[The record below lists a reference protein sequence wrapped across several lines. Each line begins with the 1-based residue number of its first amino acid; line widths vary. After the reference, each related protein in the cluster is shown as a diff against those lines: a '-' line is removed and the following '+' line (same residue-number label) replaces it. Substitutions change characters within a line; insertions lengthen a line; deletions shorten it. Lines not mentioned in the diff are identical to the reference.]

1 MNNAASIGATK
12 AEQNNIKAIIGSSYN
27 KLFSQFQS
35 DELTE
40 VGNYKILDPIGEGS
54 FGKVYLACH
63 KLTHRKVVLKTS
75 DKKDPNIVREV
86 FYHRQFNYPHI
97 TRLYEVIVT
106 ENKVWMALEY
116 CPGKELYDHLLK
128 MKRIPINQCVE
139 LFSQV
144 CGAVYYTH
152 SLNCVHRDL
161 KLENILLDK
170 NGRAKL
176 TDFGFTREC
185 MTKSLLETVCGTT
198 VYMAPEITERK
209 VYDGFKI
216 DIWALGVILYTMM
229 TGSIPF
235 DEDDPIKV
243 KWKIINEMPD
253 FNSDAIT
260 DDAKD
265 LLTRLLSKNPA
276 ERPTVR
282 EILSH
287 PFLQPFGMTIL
298 QETDSILI
306 KQRDGTLRFHSKKER
321 RLLKM
326 LRRSGFDIR
335 AIKNSVIKRK
345 CDNLSGLWFLLL
357 DQQSSHEHLLRPR
370 RTRSILSVRK
380 VFDNQKPT
388 ESNSNEDGIIKS
400 TLELSKVSSVV
411 KILSPHEK
419 APAPLSKEIPTA
431 NVGDNKTLH
440 DDTMGVASVL
450 LNGKHRD
457 QSQLRMSSMP
467 IMKTE
472 SPRKNNNIFKKM
484 SDFFKSKKHITQ
496 VGMTDEFK
504 GLDAHQTEEDS
515 VSRRSISFVT
525 SKKTAID
532 NAGIDK
538 VRDISQP
545 KPNFKENIDPNNSV
559 ITKPVLVTSSADKG
573 VIKKEDLS
581 FYDQPV
587 VKRFKSTASSENSRN
602 LSNGNYDGDSLH
614 IMRSAYSD
622 VKSSPKLSQS
632 RPLSTTSQFSND
644 TNTSD
649 YSTDGNLTFGNS
661 FDSSVRPTPKH
672 NGSQYSLNS
681 NSDLN
686 IKPTSS
692 RRYLRRN
699 QSVQS
704 EASTT
709 SERSSRTDSF
719 YDITTA
725 TNQLKQPFRDKNT
738 ATNKDSVLPS
748 FSAQKG
754 INAWSTSP
762 KNSYMLPRRSS
773 LGRRRRAKKPSFLN
787 NSQHGAD
794 DVIREESSSVDED
807 SDIPQQGFS
816 MKTTNRTL
824 SEGNDPA
831 SNKGLDLDS
840 DGANGEN
847 QLPVNGVLR
856 HSFSFQ
862 KSPSPTPKLRDVSE
876 GSQWTAFP
884 DDSKSFATA
893 TDDGSIS
900 NADNGDNEDNED
912 IDENDENDE

>member
-1 MNNAASIGATK
+1 MSKAATIGTTK
-12 AEQNNIKAIIGSSYN
+12 AEQNNIRAIIGSSYN
-27 KLFSQFQS
+27 KLYSQFQS
-35 DELTE
+35 DDLTE

-139 LFSQV
+139 LFSQI

-216 DIWALGVILYTMM
+216 DVWALGVILYTIM
-229 TGSIPF
+229 TGSMPF
-235 DEDDPIKV
+235 DEDDQTKV

-253 FNSDAIT
+253 FSSDAIT
-260 DDAKD
+260 EDARD

-276 ERPTVR
+276 ERPSVK

-287 PFLQPFGMTIL
+287 PFLQPFGQTIL
-298 QETDSILI
+298 QETDSILL
-306 KQRDGTLRFHSKKER
+306 KQRDGTMRFHSKKER

-357 DQQSSHEHLLRPR
+357 DQQGTHEHMLKPR

-380 VFDNQKPT
+380 VFDNQKPN
-388 ESNSNEDGIIKS
+388 EENSHEDGIIKS
-400 TLELSKVSSVV
+400 TLELTKVGSVGKLLGQQENIPPSS
-411 KILSPHEK
+411 SEK
-419 APAPLSKEIPTA
+419 KR
-431 NVGDNKTLH
+431 DNATFDDKGSH
-440 DDTMGVASVL
+440 ADTMGVSSVL
-450 LNGKHRD
+450 LNSKTHD

-467 IMKTE
+467 LMRTE
-472 SPRKNNNIFKKM
+472 SPRKNNNIFKRV
-484 SDFFKSKKHITQ
+484 SDFFKTKKHINQ

-504 GLDAHQTEEDS
+504 GSDTYQADMDAS
-515 VSRRSISFVT
+515 PNRSISFAT
-525 SKKTAID
+525 LKKATFD
-532 NAGIDK
+532 ETVSEKPKKSSPLKSNADMKLDK
-538 VRDISQP
+538 KAADAQKSTLA
-545 KPNFKENIDPNNSV
+545 S
-559 ITKPVLVTSSADKG
+559 SSAKG
-573 VIKKEDLS
+573 TSGKEDLA
-581 FYDQPV
+581 FYDQPI
-587 VKRFKSTASSENSRN
+587 VKRFKSTTSSENSRQV
-602 LSNGNYDGDSLH
+602 SGGTYDVDSLH
-614 IMRSAYSD
+614 IIRSSYSD
-622 VKSSPKLSQS
+622 IKASPKLSQS
-632 RPLSTTSQFSND
+632 RPLSNTSQFSND

-661 FDSSVRPTPKH
+661 FDSSARPTPKH

-699 QSVQS
+699 LSVQS

-719 YDITTA
+719 YDITTT
-725 TNQLKQPFRDKNT
+725 TNLVKQPFRDKSST
-738 ATNKDSVLPS
+738 TNRDSVLPH
-748 FSAQKG
+748 FSTQKG
-754 INAWSTSP
+754 VNGWSTSP

-787 NSQHGAD
+787 NSQHGPD

-807 SDIPQQGFS
+807 SDVPQQNFP
-816 MKTTNRTL
+816 MNVAKRTL
-824 SEGNDPA
+824 SAGNDPVQNA
-831 SNKGLDLDS
+831 TLGVDNDVDNA
-840 DGANGEN
+840 DN
-847 QLPVNGVLR
+847 QSPVNGVLR
-856 HSFSFQ
+856 HSFSFH
-862 KSPSPTPKLRDVSE
+862 KSTSPSPKLRNFSE
-876 GSQWTAFP
+876 GSQWTAFHN
-884 DDSKSFATA
+884 DSKSFMTG
-893 TDDGSIS
+893 TEDDGSIS
-900 NADNGDNEDNED
+900 NADNGDNEDNGD
-912 IDENDENDE
+912 IDENDE